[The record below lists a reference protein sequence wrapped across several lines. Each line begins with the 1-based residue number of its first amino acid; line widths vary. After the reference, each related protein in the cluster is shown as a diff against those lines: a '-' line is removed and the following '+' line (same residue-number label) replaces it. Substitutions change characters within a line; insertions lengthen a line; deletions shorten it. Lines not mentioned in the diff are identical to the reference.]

1 MNMSLISQIKVI
13 MPRKIIY
20 LILFI
25 LNLDFLK
32 NQDK

>member
-1 MNMSLISQIKVI
+1 MNMNLISQIKVI